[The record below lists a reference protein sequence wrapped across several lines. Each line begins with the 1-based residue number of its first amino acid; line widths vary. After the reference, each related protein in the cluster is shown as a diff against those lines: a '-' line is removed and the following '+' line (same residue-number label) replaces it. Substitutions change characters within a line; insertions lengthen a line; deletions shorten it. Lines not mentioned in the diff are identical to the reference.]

1 MAQNQNKIYENGGKI
16 YLNNNVVS
24 IKNKNDGKFE
34 IITDKEIFQA
44 DILIS
49 TLPLDKFTKMFEPLC
64 KNANIIKSSNRLN
77 YLALRILY
85 LIVKRKNI
93 LRCQYCYFIDRP
105 YNRVSDLN
113 LFSNNLTNE
122 KNSALSVEISCHKNS
137 DIWHFNDEEI
147 YKLCLDSL
155 EKDNLISKNDI
166 VEWKV
171 LKIPMYILFIK
182 LIMKLI

>member
-1 MAQNQNKIYENGGKI
+1 
-16 YLNNNVVS
+16 
-24 IKNKNDGKFE
+24 
-34 IITDKEIFQA
+34 
-44 DILIS
+44 
-49 TLPLDKFTKMFEPLC
+49 MFEPLC

-93 LRCQYCYFIDRP
+93 LGCQYCYFIDRP

-171 LKIPMYILFIK
+171 LKIPDVYPIYKINYETDLEIIQNEFKKIK
-182 LIMKLI
+182 NFYSIGRLGKFYYGDIDQMIRFGFDLSKKIK